1 MHTFFN
7 AIFWRLFLF
16 QMPTKGPIA
25 TKKEK
30 TRTAPNRPRP
40 SCHSYSFYMIPPS
53 VSNILTVQI
62 HRNLLH
68 TLLHTFCIKLW
79 SFTIIYTTLAYAQ
92 ISRQLTRKS
101 RKIKRSS
108 HFQDFQEFHRKAPA
122 YKFDKFLLVCFHCL
136 LTSYIYGLSAVFSFL
151 RNGLPH
157 HFAHFPNSLPTHQ
170 ISRLYYHKTLN
181 YSTISAIRLVYIAN
195 TSTPY
200 FTPTKFDLSAMYPC
214 KSLQYFFTCIL
225 SCAFTYTTHKK
236 YIFSTL
242 TSKTLFKTLEELLSL
257 FPNISLV
264 STIWLVW
271 NCHANQV
278 HINCRT

>member
-68 TLLHTFCIKLW
+68 TLLHTFCIKLRH
-79 SFTIIYTTLAYAQ
+79 FTIIYTTLAYAQ

-122 YKFDKFLLVCFHCL
+122 YKFNKFLLVCFHCL
-136 LTSYIYGLSAVFSFL
+136 LTSCIYGLFSLYVF
-151 RNGLPH
+151 
-157 HFAHFPNSLPTHQ
+157 
-170 ISRLYYHKTLN
+170 IKMLYY
-181 YSTISAIRLVYIAN
+181 
-195 TSTPY
+195 
-200 FTPTKFDLSAMYPC
+200 
-214 KSLQYFFTCIL
+214 
-225 SCAFTYTTHKK
+225 
-236 YIFSTL
+236 
-242 TSKTLFKTLEELLSL
+242 TLFTHYCTRTECLLHFHTPLHCPFHELHC
-257 FPNISLV
+257 FK
-264 STIWLVW
+264 
-271 NCHANQV
+271 
-278 HINCRT
+278 